1 METSFLRGEMDKK
14 TFDRWMDFEPVVTP
28 PEKSKKSPAKRLH
41 TNKKLK
47 AKSETVYVNETPSD
61 KKE

>member
-1 METSFLRGEMDKK
+1 MDKK

>member
-1 METSFLRGEMDKK
+1 MDKK
-14 TFDRWMDFEPVVTP
+14 TFDRWMDFEPVATP
-28 PEKSKKSPAKRLH
+28 PEKSKKSPAKHLH

-61 KKE
+61 KKGVK